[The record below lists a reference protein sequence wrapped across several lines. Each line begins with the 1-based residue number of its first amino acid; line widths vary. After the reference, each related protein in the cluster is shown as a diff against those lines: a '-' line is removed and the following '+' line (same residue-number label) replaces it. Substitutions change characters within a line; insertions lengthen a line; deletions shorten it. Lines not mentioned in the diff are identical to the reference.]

1 MYFTI
6 PMEMIVIPP
15 SADSEKFFTNFAKS
29 TWSKQTFKNMETED
43 QMKKELKTLVISCD
57 LEIEGKTVGIKL
69 HYRFVRDSLYC
80 FVEEAE

>member
-15 SADSEKFFTNFAKS
+15 SADSEKFFTNFAKA
-29 TWSKQTFKNMETED
+29 TWSKQTLQDLEIED
-43 QMKKELKTLVISCD
+43 EMKKQLKTLVISCNM
-57 LEIEGKTVGIKL
+57 EIERKMVAVKL
-69 HYRFVRDSLYC
+69 HYRFLRDSLYC